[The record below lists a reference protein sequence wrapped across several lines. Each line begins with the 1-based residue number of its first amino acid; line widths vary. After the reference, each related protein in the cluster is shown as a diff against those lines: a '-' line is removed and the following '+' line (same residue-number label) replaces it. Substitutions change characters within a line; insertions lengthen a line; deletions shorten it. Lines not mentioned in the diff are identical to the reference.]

1 MHFER
6 FATRGHQLR
15 LSSRAIALFA
25 VSCIALT
32 TALPA
37 AAATLDRIR
46 ETGRIKF
53 GYLVDA
59 RPFSFQN
66 AAGDP
71 EGYGVRLCQ
80 GVAVRVKAQLS
91 LSDLAVDWVPVSI
104 ENRMQQIQDGSIDL
118 LCTPASVTSEH
129 RQNVSFSIPV
139 FPGGNRAVLRA
150 DASTELRDTLSGASG
165 TRPVWRG
172 SPATKVLQGTSI
184 AVVTGTSTQKWLEKR
199 RAELQ
204 IDAKIVPVPDYR
216 TALQQLADHKVDVVF
231 GDRAVVLGAMDESQ
245 HKNLVVL
252 DRLYTYEY
260 LAFPLARGDEDFR
273 LSVDSALSE
282 LYASDEFRPLYEKWG
297 GAFNENTRKFFQ
309 WNTLPQ

>member
-71 EGYGVRLCQ
+71 EGY
-80 GVAVRVKAQLS
+80 
-91 LSDLAVDWVPVSI
+91 
-104 ENRMQQIQDGSIDL
+104 
-118 LCTPASVTSEH
+118 
-129 RQNVSFSIPV
+129 
-139 FPGGNRAVLRA
+139 
-150 DASTELRDTLSGASG
+150 
-165 TRPVWRG
+165 
-172 SPATKVLQGTSI
+172 
-184 AVVTGTSTQKWLEKR
+184 
-199 RAELQ
+199 
-204 IDAKIVPVPDYR
+204 
-216 TALQQLADHKVDVVF
+216 
-231 GDRAVVLGAMDESQ
+231 
-245 HKNLVVL
+245 
-252 DRLYTYEY
+252 
-260 LAFPLARGDEDFR
+260 
-273 LSVDSALSE
+273 
-282 LYASDEFRPLYEKWG
+282 
-297 GAFNENTRKFFQ
+297 
-309 WNTLPQ
+309 

>member
-104 ENRMQQIQDGSIDL
+104 ENRMQQIQD
-118 LCTPASVTSEH
+118 
-129 RQNVSFSIPV
+129 
-139 FPGGNRAVLRA
+139 
-150 DASTELRDTLSGASG
+150 
-165 TRPVWRG
+165 
-172 SPATKVLQGTSI
+172 
-184 AVVTGTSTQKWLEKR
+184 
-199 RAELQ
+199 
-204 IDAKIVPVPDYR
+204 
-216 TALQQLADHKVDVVF
+216 
-231 GDRAVVLGAMDESQ
+231 
-245 HKNLVVL
+245 
-252 DRLYTYEY
+252 
-260 LAFPLARGDEDFR
+260 
-273 LSVDSALSE
+273 
-282 LYASDEFRPLYEKWG
+282 
-297 GAFNENTRKFFQ
+297 
-309 WNTLPQ
+309 